1 VASNL
6 EILAPLL
13 EAVRVGEEEGLTPED
28 ARGLRRMAIEAAL
41 REVADPDV
49 ECVMVGPDPRFAIE
63 ARGIEGFLESWRD
76 WLSPFEHWRL
86 ELDDVI
92 ESGDRV
98 VTLIR
103 QFGTPKG
110 STAEVENA
118 GAAVWFIRDGRL
130 ARVEFHLDREVA
142 LRSAGLAE
150 PGVATRSGGVAEMSA
165 AVGNA
170 ERTRIAFE
178 AIAERGLDAAL
189 EFMHP
194 EVAFEPP
201 EEALER
207 RGNFKGHA
215 AVRERWNVL
224 FDPFEDLRLIPEEFV
239 EAGPDTVVA
248 VFQVSARGRA
258 SGVPVDMRQAL
269 VITFEDGKA
278 RRLKAYLDPD
288 EAKRAAG
295 LQPGRV

>member
-1 VASNL
+1 MASKL

-13 EAVRVGEEEGLTPED
+13 EAVRFGQEEGLTPED
-28 ARGLRRMAIEAAL
+28 SRGLQRMEIERAL
-41 REVADPDV
+41 REVAHPDV
-49 ECVMVGPDPRFAIE
+49 ECVMVGPDPTFATE
-63 ARGIEGFLESWRD
+63 ARGIEGFVEAWTD
-76 WLSPFEHWRL
+76 WLSPFEHWRI
-86 ELDDVI
+86 EPDEVV

-98 VTLIR
+98 VTLVR

-118 GAAVWFIRDGRL
+118 GGAVWFMRDGRL
-130 ARVEFHLDREVA
+130 ARVEFHLDRELA
-142 LRSAGLAE
+142 MRSAGLGE
-150 PGVATRSGGVAEMSA
+150 TPA
-165 AVGNA
+165 AAGAA
-170 ERTRIAFE
+170 ERTRAAFE
-178 AIAERGLDAAL
+178 AIAERGLYAAL

-194 EVAFEPP
+194 EVEFEPP
-201 EEALER
+201 EEALEQ

-224 FDPFEDLRLIPEEFV
+224 FDPFEDMRLIPEEFV

-248 VFQVSARGRA
+248 VFRVSARGRA

-269 VITFEDGKA
+269 VITFEDAKA

-295 LQPGRV
+295 LQPGRVV